1 MFLQSSWICWP
12 HLYDPGGVLR
22 FSTDFGVE
30 NKISRFFW
38 GGGVVGGGKGALT
51 NNGILVDIEHDDV
64 QMSSKN
70 KTNKIIIYS

>member
-30 NKISRFFW
+30 NKISRFF
-38 GGGVVGGGKGALT
+38 GGVALT

-70 KTNKIIIYS
+70 KNNKIIIYS